1 MIFYTTYYFKINTN
15 ISRNIL
21 KSCIYFPRKNTQEM
35 LNNLSEKHE
44 EYKNFT
50 PLISAILN
58 VPIVVDPVP
67 QDDDRAFQNPKIPM
81 FQCSREDQL
90 TISAKNVRQSSSR
103 VTPRRMRKASQ
114 KNAYMKYLGEML
126 RR

>member
-1 MIFYTTYYFKINTN
+1 M
-15 ISRNIL
+15 
-21 KSCIYFPRKNTQEM
+21 KNTQEM

-67 QDDDRAFQNPKIPM
+67 KMTTERSKIPKS
-81 FQCSREDQL
+81 QCS
-90 TISAKNVRQSSSR
+90 NVPEKIRLHLAQ
-103 VTPRRMRKASQ
+103 
-114 KNAYMKYLGEML
+114 G
-126 RR
+126 

>member
-1 MIFYTTYYFKINTN
+1 
-15 ISRNIL
+15 
-21 KSCIYFPRKNTQEM
+21 M

-67 QDDDRAFQNPKIPM
+67 QDDDRAFQNPNVPEKISLQLAQKMSGNLRAVLP
-81 FQCSREDQL
+81 REGCAKRAKKML
-90 TISAKNVRQSSSR
+90 T
-103 VTPRRMRKASQ
+103 
-114 KNAYMKYLGEML
+114 
-126 RR
+126 